1 MFASKAQPDVLGKR
15 EKPYARKMSPMSRS
29 GSLLGTIKNIV
40 SAPLS
45 WFASNQEDF
54 EDLGKRRRIPSRDA
68 GDFEEQRAGRTGKR
82 MRVDSPERSPVRV
95 QPSGT
100 GGYLDPPLLNTRLT
114 QAGLR
119 RSSEEKDVT
128 SRRSSIFGPPP
139 PSSSDRNMS
148 IDPPSRFSTFKRD
161 PATAPL
167 PSDSPVRSSP
177 ARSFAP
183 EDELERPRSPLR
195 LRTSLTPQPSP
206 SRRFRRESSA
216 PPPFSNFQSRATF
229 VRGPGEEK
237 QDQKFIGQKTVP
249 LGALAEASRRVSES
263 PCS

>member
-1 MFASKAQPDVLGKR
+1 MVHTLRFCVL
-15 EKPYARKMSPMSRS
+15 E
-29 GSLLGTIKNIV
+29 
-40 SAPLS
+40 
-45 WFASNQEDF
+45 
-54 EDLGKRRRIPSRDA
+54 
-68 GDFEEQRAGRTGKR
+68 RAWALT
-82 MRVDSPERSPVRV
+82 VVNVYSPVVLPARTSYSRNHGEALV
-95 QPSGT
+95 
-100 GGYLDPPLLNTRLT
+100 
-114 QAGLR
+114 
-119 RSSEEKDVT
+119 SS
-128 SRRSSIFGPPP
+128 
-139 PSSSDRNMS
+139 
-148 IDPPSRFSTFKRD
+148 PSRFSTFKRD